1 MQKFRLQGTSI
12 GKANLEDAQV
22 RVKGKNIGLLA
33 LTETLH
39 DQFTTVTALLSETLG
54 ADMNVDAGFSGV
66 PEIIH
71 NGETSVEWDS
81 AGPSTWD
88 FSTGGVITLTSGNN
102 NDVATFSE
110 ETPTTV
116 DVSTFVALTGQI
128 DLNTYNPAL
137 QNFTLQFDNAGVL
150 VGDAIT
156 LNQFIQPGDFTP
168 QQFNIPL
175 STFNF
180 QSNLVDGFTITVNRS
195 GGTKP
200 TVKFDNIQL
209 EKTQTASSFVYRP
222 TIDEVQ
228 KLVSIK
234 IIMADNVTAESSF
247 NALFGVSSLP
257 NGITVTATSLRKS
270 VFGGTFVR
278 LIDFLSVSKAHYES
292 SVGGA
297 DSWFTVEIPFTDH
310 NVILSGI
317 AEDAI
322 TFTINDDLSALSFF
336 RVFVTVTKD
345 V

>member
-1 MQKFRLQGTSI
+1 MQKVRIQGTCI

-33 LTETLH
+33 LTEPLH
-39 DQFTTVTALLSETLG
+39 DKFTTVQVLLSETLG

-71 NGETSVEWDS
+71 NGTTSAEWD
-81 AGPSTWD
+81 ATGPATWD

-128 DLNTYNPAL
+128 DLNTYNPVL
-137 QNFTLQFDNAGVL
+137 QDFTIQFDLAGVL

-156 LNQFIQPGDFTP
+156 LNQFIQTGDFTA

-200 TVKFDNIQL
+200 IVVFDNIQL
-209 EKTQTASSFVYRP
+209 EKTQTASSFIYRP

-228 KLVSIK
+228 KLVSLK
-234 IIMADNVTAESSF
+234 IIMADDVTAESAF
-247 NALFGVSSLP
+247 NALFGVSALA
-257 NGITVTATSLRKS
+257 NGITVTATSLGKS
-270 VFGGTFVR
+270 VFGGTFTQ
-278 LIDFLSVSKAHYES
+278 LIDFLSISRAHYES
-292 SVGGA
+292 SVGA
-297 DSWFTVEIPFTDH
+297 ATSWLTVEIPFTGH
-310 NVILSGI
+310 NVILSGLK
-317 AEDAI
+317 EDTI